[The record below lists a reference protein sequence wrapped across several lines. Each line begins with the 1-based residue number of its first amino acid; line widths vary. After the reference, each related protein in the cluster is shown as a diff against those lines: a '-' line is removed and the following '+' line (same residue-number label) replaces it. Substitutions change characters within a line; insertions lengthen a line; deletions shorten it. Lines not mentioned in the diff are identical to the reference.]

1 MPTLARGQ
9 PLVRNALRDVRR
21 LALGTYTLWS
31 ERGGAALGASIA
43 FYSIF
48 ALAPLLV
55 IAIAVAGLAF
65 GPDAVRGRVVEQLGG
80 LLGETAAKAIEAIIA
95 SAWRPGQGTLA
106 GIVGVITLL
115 IAASGVLVE
124 LKRALNVMLDHV
136 ARPRSVL
143 SAIVRARL
151 TAFAMVLGVGFLTIV
166 SLLVST
172 AVAVIASHLPSYFPE
187 FKVLLAALDVAASM
201 LVLTAAFAVLVRW
214 LPDRA
219 PSPRIVAIAAVAAA
233 ALFNLGKYL
242 VGLYLA
248 RASVVST
255 YGAAGSLVV
264 LIIWVYY
271 TSQVLLIGVAFARQ
285 FEPARRTAAVPL
297 PDATSTVEGERAGS
311 T

>member
-1 MPTLARGQ
+1 MLIAI
-9 PLVRNALRDVRR
+9 AKLRDR
-21 LALGTYTLWS
+21 AIAAFKLWS
-31 ERGGAALGASIA
+31 DRGGPALGASIA

-55 IAIAVAGLAF
+55 VAIAVAGLAF
-65 GPDAVRGRVVEQLGG
+65 GPDAVRGRVVEELGG
-80 LLGETAAKAIEAIIA
+80 LLGDTAAKAIEAMIA
-95 SAWRPGQGTLA
+95 SAWRPGQGTFA

-136 ARPRSVL
+136 ALPRSFL
-143 SAIVRARL
+143 SAFVRARL

-166 SLLVST
+166 SLLLST
-172 AVAVIASHLPSYFPE
+172 AVAAIASYVPTYFPE
-187 FKVLLAALDVAASM
+187 LKVLLAVLDVAASM
-201 LVLTAAFAVLVRW
+201 IVLTAAFSALVRW

-219 PSPRIVAIAAVAAA
+219 PSPRIVSIAALTAAV
-233 ALFNLGKYL
+233 LFTVGKYL

-285 FEPARRTAAVPL
+285 FEPARRQAAAPT
-297 PDATSTVEGERAGS
+297 DETRSTVEGERAGS